1 MRPDQNQRYQRQI
14 LLKEIGGA
22 GQRKLLNAKVLLV
35 GAGGLAAGCLPW
47 LASAGVGRIGV
58 MDDDVVE
65 LSNLQRQTLFATE
78 DVGRK
83 KVEALA
89 PRLAALNPD
98 CRWQFYDERLTPAN
112 ALARI
117 KACDIIADG
126 SDNFATRFLL
136 NDAAYFARRVLVSAA
151 LAPLQ
156 GQLTTL
162 KAFARD
168 ARGTPWPCYR
178 SLVPDMEDDAASAPA
193 PCAGLAMPSALAG
206 VMGALMAMEILK
218 EIVGFGT
225 SLVGR
230 LLLYDAASGTSRV
243 IRIPW
248 DPANPLNGKAARW
261 RDLSHHKQPAAR
273 PAAP

>member
-1 MRPDQNQRYQRQI
+1 MRPDQHQRYQRQI

-22 GQRKLLNAKVLLV
+22 GQRKLLNAKLLFV

-47 LASAGVGRIGV
+47 LASAGVGQIGC

-83 KVEALA
+83 KLEALA

-98 CRWQFYDERLTPAN
+98 CRWQFYDERLNPDN
-112 ALARI
+112 ALERI
-117 KACDIIADG
+117 SAYDLIADG

-136 NDAAYFARRVLVSAA
+136 NDACYFAKRPLVSAA

-156 GQLTTL
+156 GQLTVL

-168 ARGTPWPCYR
+168 AQGQPLPCYR
-178 SLVPDMEDDAASAPA
+178 SLVPDLPDAAEAQE

-206 VMGALMAMEILK
+206 VMGALMAMEVLK
-218 EIVGFGT
+218 EIIGFGA
-225 SLVGR
+225 SLAGQ
-230 LLLYDAASGTSRV
+230 LLLYDAMSGKARV
-243 IRIPW
+243 IRLPW
-248 DPANPLNGKAARW
+248 DPANPLNGKNPRW
-261 RDLSHHKQPAAR
+261 RNLAHHKTRAR
-273 PAAP
+273 PHTP